1 MYCYANNLYGWEMSQ
16 NLPVDAFEWK
26 KNTSKFNEKFI
37 KNYKKDSY
45 IEDILEVGVEYPKRL
60 YNLHNNLPFLPIKMK
75 IKKCHNL
82 VHNLQDKHNYF
93 AHIRTLKQALDHGL
107 IFLKKQRVIQ
117 FNKKNINYL

>member
-1 MYCYANNLYGWEMSQ
+1 MYCDANNLYGWEMSQ

-75 IKKCHNL
+75 IKKCH
-82 VHNLQDKHNYF
+82 
-93 AHIRTLKQALDHGL
+93 IRTLKQALDHGL
-107 IFLKKQRVIQ
+107 IF
-117 FNKKNINYL
+117 